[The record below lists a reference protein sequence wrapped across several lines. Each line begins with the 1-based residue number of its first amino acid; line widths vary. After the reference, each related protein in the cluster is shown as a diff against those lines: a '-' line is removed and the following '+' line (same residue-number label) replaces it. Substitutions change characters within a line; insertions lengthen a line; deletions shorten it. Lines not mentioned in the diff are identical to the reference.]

1 MRQLL
6 FNRRGSSHGGPSRG
20 GAASD
25 QGSVDVVNSTD
36 IVLISLAPNL
46 LSCA

>member
-1 MRQLL
+1 MAA
-6 FNRRGSSHGGPSRG
+6 HHVAAHIHK

-25 QGSVDVVNSTD
+25 QGSVDVANSID